1 MLGDAEG
8 RKRSFTYPIAVV
20 AGDEN
25 LTEGRKPPLL
35 SQAFRGTA
43 KQEASGGFN
52 LSQDV
57 GNAHL
62 GDPRLA
68 EVTGGYNFPHLLQK
82 PTPTTGGQ
90 TSPRPV
96 TD

>member
-25 LTEGRKPPLL
+25 LTEGRKPPIL

-68 EVTGGYNFPHLLQK
+68 EVTGGKRLP
-82 PTPTTGGQ
+82 
-90 TSPRPV
+90 SPSANTAPV
-96 TD
+96 TQP